1 MSDSQE
7 DCLYEL
13 DYTQE
18 DLFSLAHLIALNND
32 PKAIAEMSRR
42 MAAMELGQ

>member
-1 MSDSQE
+1 MEQE

-18 DLFSLAHLIALNND
+18 DLMSLAHLIDANDD
-32 PKAIAEMSRR
+32 PKAKAEFERR
-42 MAAMELGQ
+42 MKLMDKDGV